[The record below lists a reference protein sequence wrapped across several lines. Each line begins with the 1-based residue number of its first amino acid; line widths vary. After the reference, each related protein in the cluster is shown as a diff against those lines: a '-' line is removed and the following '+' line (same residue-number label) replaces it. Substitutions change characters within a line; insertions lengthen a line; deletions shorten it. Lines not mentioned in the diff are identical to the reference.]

1 MKRFL
6 LLFMVLGLIAGAAAT
21 AEAKKGQKATLVD
34 GASEKDAAP
43 SGTIVSGLSGLHH
56 DVLIG
61 CEMALD
67 CRAWLASDCDPAL
80 SGRDPA
86 LSASIE
92 DVGGLGAVSSSWT
105 LEYARGAAAY
115 ARIQFWRDDCTE
127 IKSARW
133 GSRQCP
139 ACSLWMPPSA
149 RWMTVTGYTYNP
161 WAVWPP
167 IPHTSGPLT
176 FNWALRQ
183 R

>member
-6 LLFMVLGLIAGAAAT
+6 ILSMILGLMVGSVAT
-21 AEAKKGQKATLVD
+21 AEAKKGRKATGVHR
-34 GASEKDAAP
+34 ASAEDAAP
-43 SGTIVSGLSGLHH
+43 SGTIVSGLSGLHR
-56 DVLIG
+56 DFLVG

-80 SGRDPA
+80 SGREPA

-92 DVGGLGAVSSSWT
+92 DVAGLGAVSSSWRF
-105 LEYARGAAAY
+105 EHAPGAAAY
-115 ARIQFWRDDCTE
+115 ARVQFWRGDCTE
-127 IKSARW
+127 IKRARW
-133 GSRQCP
+133 GSGRCP
-139 ACSLWMPPSA
+139 ACSLWMPRSA

-167 IPHTSGPLT
+167 IPSTSGPLT

-183 R
+183 A